1 MLKEMPL
8 QELRAAR
15 ELTQQSLAE
24 IMDVSQAEVSKIERR
39 TDVYVSTLARFIEAM
54 GAVRH
59 PRGVPGRG
67 PAHYP
72 VWRRRQGCGITSG
85 AFNSLRCPI
94 G

>member
-39 TDVYVSTLARFIEAM
+39 TDVYVSTLARFIEVM
-54 GAVRH
+54 G
-59 PRGVPGRG
+59 G
-67 PAHYP
+67 
-72 VWRRRQGCGITSG
+72 S
-85 AFNSLRCPI
+85 
-94 G
+94 